1 MNFNLAPEQS
11 KINLPPWARWFGF
24 FAMCIGMFMAILDI
38 QVVVTALSVVEKAL
52 GIGADQMSW
61 VQTSYLI
68 AEVIAI
74 PLTGLLM
81 RVFTMRWLFVVA
93 LVAFTLASAGCAFSH
108 GFVDLLVFRL
118 AQGFSGGVL
127 IPLVFSGI
135 FLLFPVGFEQTA
147 ATTMGGFLAVL
158 APTLGPL
165 IGGWLTENYS
175 WHWLFLINVIPGL
188 VAIVVGFVTLP
199 RGSLRLHELKNLDW
213 FSLVL
218 LAVGLAAL
226 LIGLKDAPSLGWLSL
241 RVVFWF
247 GLALVCALGLWR
259 RPNPAVMFHLL
270 KDRSL
275 GFGCILSFLAG
286 FVLYGSVYLIPVFMA
301 FVRGHTP
308 LEIGKCTLVI
318 GMTQLIAAAPSVQI
332 DRFFNARW
340 LSIIGFSLFG
350 IGLIMNAGLDVNS
363 DYDAHFWP
371 QVVRGLG
378 VTLCLLPSIR
388 FALALMPLEKIGDAS
403 GLFNVSRN
411 IGGAIGIAM
420 IDTVMFSRRP
430 IYVETISELMR
441 TDAAQAAKILGIAL
455 KDMPSLDDAMGMIS
469 IQESVQQAGLTMAI
483 NDCWLLMG
491 GVCLLALPVIL
502 LLGPVRSAIPM
513 RILNQRAI

>member
-1 MNFNLAPEQS
+1 VIVNLAPEQAR
-11 KINLPPWARWFGF
+11 IDLPPWARWFGF
-24 FAMCIGMFMAILDI
+24 FAMCVGMFMAILDI
-38 QVVVTALSVVEKAL
+38 QVVVTALQVVEKAL

-81 RVFTMRWLFVVA
+81 RVFTMRWLSVVA
-93 LVAFTLASAGCAFSH
+93 LTVFTLASVGCAYSH
-108 GFVDLLVFRL
+108 GFADLLAFRL
-118 AQGFSGGVL
+118 LQGFSGGVL
-127 IPLVFSGI
+127 IPMVFSAI

-175 WHWLFLINVIPGL
+175 WHWLFLINVVPGILGVL
-188 VAIVVGFVTLP
+188 VGYVTLP
-199 RGSLRLHELKNLDW
+199 RGALRLHELKGLDW
-213 FSLVL
+213 FSLLL

-226 LIGLKDAPSLGWLSL
+226 LLGLKDAPSLGWFSL
-241 RVVFWF
+241 PVLFWF
-247 GLALVCALGLWR
+247 GLSLVCALAMWR

-275 GFGCILSFLAG
+275 GFGCVLSFMAG
-286 FVLYGSVYLIPVFMA
+286 FVLYGSVYLVPVFMA
-301 FVRGHTP
+301 FVRSHTP

-318 GMTQLIAAAPSVQI
+318 GIAQLLAAAPSVQI

-340 LSIIGFSLFG
+340 LAMIGFSVFG
-350 IGLIMNAGLDVNS
+350 VGLIMNAGLDVSS
-363 DYDAHFWP
+363 DYDAHYWP

-378 VTLCLLPSIR
+378 VTLCLLPPIR
-388 FALALMPLEKIGDAS
+388 FALALIPLDKIGDAS
-403 GLFNVSRN
+403 GLFNVARN

-420 IDTVMFSRRP
+420 IDTLMFSRRP
-430 IYVETISELMR
+430 VYVDQISELIK
-441 TDAAQAAKILGIAL
+441 TDVAKAAKVLGIAVG
-455 KDMPSLDDAMGMIS
+455 DMPALDDAMGMIS

-491 GVCLLALPVIL
+491 GVCLAALPVIL
-502 LLGPVRSAIPM
+502 LLGPVRSALPAHKI
-513 RILNQRAI
+513 NQK